1 MRIEDI
7 IGDLEKSSGG
17 GPASKTTKIPN
28 VDCIQMGKVSKVKE
42 RFEQQP
48 AKISAVCDWSRKM
61 TNSDKVSKVSGA
73 KKRKGEELM
82 QTKTKKL
89 RLSQC

>member
-1 MRIEDI
+1 MRIEEI
-7 IGDLEKSSGG
+7 IGDLEKSSRG

-28 VDCIQMGKVSKVKE
+28 VDYFQMGKVSKVKE
-42 RFEQQP
+42 CFEQQP
-48 AKISAVCDWSRKM
+48 AKISAACNWSRKM
-61 TNSDKVSKVSGA
+61 TNSDKVSKVMGA
-73 KKRKGEELM
+73 TKRKGEELM